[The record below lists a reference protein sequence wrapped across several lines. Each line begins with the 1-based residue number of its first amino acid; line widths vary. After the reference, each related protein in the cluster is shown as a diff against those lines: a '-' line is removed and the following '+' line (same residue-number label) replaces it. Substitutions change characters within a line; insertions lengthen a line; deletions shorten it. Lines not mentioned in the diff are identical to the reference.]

1 MTRMRYTG
9 KCHTPKCKN
18 WINEKMARFVA
29 TYWYYCPD
37 CVDKMKTIQTNRQAQ
52 QHKPTLTYIRGVQ
65 NGNTIKT
72 INKSS

>member
-52 QHKPTLTYIRGVQ
+52 
-65 NGNTIKT
+65 
-72 INKSS
+72 